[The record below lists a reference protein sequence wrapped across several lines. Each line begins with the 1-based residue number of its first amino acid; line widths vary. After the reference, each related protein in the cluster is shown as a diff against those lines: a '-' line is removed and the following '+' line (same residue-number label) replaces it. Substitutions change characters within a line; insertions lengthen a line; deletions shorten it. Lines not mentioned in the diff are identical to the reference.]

1 MQGNNIGLQQTLF
14 EDFGVVM
21 ILLPPYHPDF
31 NPTELVF
38 NTLISRLRSQ
48 QARYNALD
56 ADDFLDAI
64 NQEMMAFDVFDV
76 EKMYQHCGCNIL

>member
-1 MQGNNIGLQQTLF
+1 MQGDNVGLQETLL
-14 EDFGVVM
+14 EDFGVLMVA
-21 ILLPPYHPDF
+21 LPPYHPDF

-76 EKMYQHCGCNIL
+76 EKMYQHCGYNIL